1 MIGSNGSRWS
11 AEPADDCIQ
20 AWSELLF
27 QFCRQLGFN
36 LAGLTDRRPVD
47 MAIQERWRFPVD
59 NQTDNVRSDTV
70 NYPPGRDRSDAW
82 LSEFGYLSFKMT

>member
-36 LAGLTDRRPVD
+36 PAGLTDRRPVD
-47 MAIQERWRFPVD
+47 MA
-59 NQTDNVRSDTV
+59 
-70 NYPPGRDRSDAW
+70 AW
-82 LSEFGYLSFKMT
+82 TR